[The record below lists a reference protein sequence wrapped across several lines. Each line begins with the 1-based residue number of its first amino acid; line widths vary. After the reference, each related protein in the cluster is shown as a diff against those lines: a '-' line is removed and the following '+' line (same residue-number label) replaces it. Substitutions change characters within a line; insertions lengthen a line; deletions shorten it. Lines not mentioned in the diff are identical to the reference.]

1 MKKSFF
7 LFALFLMTSLFMSAQ
22 SFHDQPAR
30 ETPEWFRKG
39 VTYQVMPRCMS
50 EEGTL
55 KGAEAHLERLLDLGV
70 NTVYLLPVNVADTD
84 MDRAYW
90 SPRQIKSGFDD
101 PRNPYRAGD
110 YFHVDPE
117 YGSDQD
123 LKDFVNHAHSLGM
136 KVMLDMVFF
145 HCGPGA
151 QVIKQHPE
159 YFQLDENGKPKPGRW
174 RFPVFDLSRSDV
186 REYFKTVMCYYVA
199 DYNVDGFRLDVA
211 DRIVLDFWEEMRA
224 ALDRF
229 RPGIVLA
236 AEGQRAPNTLY
247 AMDVNYGRPITL
259 WPITKY
265 FDASLKSMED
275 CDARLIREAHEK
287 YTAQSP
293 KGTLWWNHMENHD
306 TSTDSYDDRHEKVW
320 GYDRCT
326 LAMAY
331 CFAIDGVP
339 FLFSGEE
346 VCFDKRVSLFGH
358 KDCWI
363 DWKAYQDTPHAR
375 ERVANIKT
383 WVGMRK
389 NYSALTDGETIW
401 IDNDQPKAVL
411 SFRRHD
417 GASKD
422 VIFVGNFSDKKVR
435 VKLADGSKYK
445 LEPWGFVFGPSDF

>member
-1 MKKSFF
+1 MNKRVF
-7 LFALFLMTSLFMSAQ
+7 LLVFAALLSVGILSAQ
-22 SFHDQPAR
+22 NEHERQAR
-30 ETPEWFRKG
+30 QTPEWFRKG
-39 VTYQVMPRCMS
+39 ITYQIMLRCMS

-84 MDRAYW
+84 MDQAFW
-90 SPRQIKSGFDD
+90 SPRQVKSGFND
-101 PRNPYRAGD
+101 PRNSYRAAD

-117 YGSDQD
+117 YGTDQD
-123 LKDFVNHAHSLGM
+123 LKDFVDHAHSLGM

-174 RFPVFDLSRSDV
+174 RFPVFDLSRRDV
-186 REYFKTVMCYYVA
+186 REYFKTVMLYYVA

-224 ALDRF
+224 ALDEF

-265 FDASLKSMED
+265 FDTSLTSPED
-275 CDARLIREAHEK
+275 CDASVIRREHEK

-306 TSTDSYDDRHEKVW
+306 TSTDTYDDRHEKVW

-339 FLFSGEE
+339 FLFCGEE
-346 VCFDKRVSLFGH
+346 VCYDKRVSMFGH

-363 DWKAYQDTPHAR
+363 NWKEYLDLPQARAR
-375 ERVANIKT
+375 EANIKS
-383 WVGMRK
+383 WVAMRK
-389 NYSALTDGETIW
+389 DYSALTDGETIW
-401 IDNDQPKAVL
+401 IDNDRPKEVL

-417 GASKD
+417 GVSKD
-422 VIFVGNFSDKKVR
+422 VVFVGNFSGKKVK
-435 VKLADGSKYK
+435 VKLTYGTKYK
-445 LEPWGFVFGPSDF
+445 LEPWSFVFQPL